1 MIEVF
6 TPKRI
11 PLIVPSKAAR
21 DQQNVQLWLGSVQFE
36 ARDQQNVQ
44 LWLGSVQFDSA
55 VCCTPQSLTLWWDG
69 MHIEEL
75 DFGYDAHPRVFL
87 NLGHYTLRCDAHRGA

>member
-11 PLIVPSKAAR
+11 PLIVPSKA
-21 DQQNVQLWLGSVQFE
+21 

-75 DFGYDAHPRVFL
+75 DFGYDVHPRVFL

>member
-21 DQQNVQLWLGSVQFE
+21 DQQNVQLWLGSVQF
-36 ARDQQNVQ
+36 
-44 LWLGSVQFDSA
+44 DSA
-55 VCCTPQSLTLWWDG
+55 VCCTPQSFDSVVGW
-69 MHIEEL
+69 
-75 DFGYDAHPRVFL
+75 
-87 NLGHYTLRCDAHRGA
+87 DAHRGA